1 MALIG
6 LRVYFGFYERIL
18 YGTRSARH
26 LAKASIH
33 GTAFSCVVLLIAS
46 NLTRDLLPL
55 FVLIAM
61 LGGPLVSLITN
72 RAEVS
77 KLNSRTLPEGEFSPA
92 SAEHKQRAK
101 HFWILQLCGATA
113 FGFDQL
119 VVSTLLSPSEAASF
133 SAHSRFFQIG
143 AAFLTVAIASVWPP
157 ISAAISRSDFEG
169 ARRTYTRAVIVVS
182 LAAVC
187 WTVPMLSGLIR
198 VSFFKSGE
206 RNQLGL
212 ILPMALWFVLWQVGV
227 LIGQVQA
234 ALRDL
239 KYLVKI
245 GCLMALANVFFS
257 VLLCLQF
264 GAAGV
269 VWGSIISYPIIVLIP
284 TLRRLGKSSFWKSA
298 L

>member
-1 MALIG
+1 
-6 LRVYFGFYERIL
+6 
-18 YGTRSARH
+18 
-26 LAKASIH
+26 
-33 GTAFSCVVLLIAS
+33 
-46 NLTRDLLPL
+46 
-55 FVLIAM
+55 
-61 LGGPLVSLITN
+61 
-72 RAEVS
+72 
-77 KLNSRTLPEGEFSPA
+77 
-92 SAEHKQRAK
+92 
-101 HFWILQLCGATA
+101 LQLCGATA

-157 ISAAISRSDFEG
+157 ISAAISRSDFAG
-169 ARRTYTRAVIVVS
+169 ARQTYARAVIVVS
-182 LAAVC
+182 VAAVC
-187 WTVPMLSGLIR
+187 WTVPMLSGLVR
-198 VSFFKSGE
+198 VSLFKSGE
-206 RNQLGL
+206 QNHLGL

-245 GCLMALANVFFS
+245 GCLMAATNVFLS

-264 GAAGV
+264 GAVGV